1 MQEGTPDWDER
12 TPQRLLQPLRAVKNG
27 TLTGKLTA
35 ELFSGE
41 EVT

>member
-1 MQEGTPDWDER
+1 MQEH
-12 TPQRLLQPLRAVKNG
+12 TPQRLPKPLRAVKNG